1 MIVDIHAHIGH
12 HPLMDFKQKP
22 VEVLEVMDKYGIDK
36 TFIHPFPSMR
46 TSIVNEMVSK
56 AVDSN
61 PDKLVGFA
69 CIDPSNDDSLKEL
82 KRSVE
87 LGLKGVM
94 MDPEFHGVFRNIS
107 KVEELMV
114 LCMEYK
120 LPVLFNTP
128 NIETVDHASYI
139 IGGISEPY
147 YRGVDQL
154 AFKFPEVK
162 LIVSTFWPRIREL
175 VRMHSNIFIDTGSRN
190 GVSGAVRL
198 TQDIGPTRICFGSE
212 SPQNH
217 PALGIKVI
225 QKRKMAP
232 IYKKL
237 LLGDNAIRIFKDI
250 L

>member
-1 MIVDIHAHIGH
+1 
-12 HPLMDFKQKP
+12 MDFKQEP
-22 VEVLEVMDKYGIDK
+22 NEVLEVMDKYSIDK
-36 TFIHPFPSMR
+36 TFVHPFPSMKPS
-46 TSIVNEMVSK
+46 TVNQMVAR

-61 PDKLVGFA
+61 PEKLVGFA
-69 CIDPSNDDSLKEL
+69 CIDPSNDDCLKEL
-82 KRSVE
+82 ERSVE
-87 LGLKGVM
+87 LGLRGVM
-94 MDPEFHGVFRNIS
+94 MDPEFHGVFRNLS

-114 LCMEYK
+114 LCMKNK

-128 NIETVDHASYI
+128 NIETADHASYI

-147 YRGVDQL
+147 YRGLDQL

-162 LIVSTFWPRIREL
+162 FIVSTYWPRIREL
-175 VRMHSNIFIDTGSRN
+175 VRMHSNIFIDTGGRN

-198 TQDIGPTRICFGSE
+198 SQDIGPTRICFGSE

-225 QKRKMAP
+225 QTRKLAP
-232 IYKKL
+232 IYRKL
-237 LLGDNAIRIFKDI
+237 LLGDNAKRIFKNI